1 LKEKSILDSPTL
13 KKLPKT
19 LRKGL
24 PAALRANAIHTAMDK
39 FVDSKI
45 KVGSA
50 IDLGRRLWMAKQLAA
65 GKRANRKL
73 TAIEQYLRDAQTKD
87 VQELHRMID
96 AAISQ
101 NDHEFF
107 RRLAQGSKLAENG
120 ISLKVRGAK
129 PAAVLAIRELW
140 KQHRRP
146 TREAIVTLVE
156 DWRGIKLGERQWK
169 NVFDDPHV
177 AELLRLVR

>member
-1 LKEKSILDSPTL
+1 MRYRPRWTSLLTQRL
-13 KKLPKT
+13 
-19 LRKGL
+19 
-24 PAALRANAIHTAMDK
+24 
-39 FVDSKI
+39 
-45 KVGSA
+45 VGSA
-50 IDLGRRLWMAKQLAA
+50 IDLGRRLWVAKQLAD
-65 GKRANRKL
+65 GKRPNKKL

-107 RRLAQGSKLAENG
+107 RRLAQGSKLARNG

-140 KQHRRP
+140 EQHRRP
-146 TREAIVTLVE
+146 TRQEIIALVE
-156 DWRGIKLGERQWK
+156 DWRGIELSPRQWRY
-169 NVFDDPHV
+169 VFDDRHV
-177 AELLRLVR
+177 AELLRL